1 MSRRFLVGV
10 LLAGTGVCLFCLPF
24 ITGVDAQG
32 QSAFSGPP
40 QYLTLPILTHVAQ
53 PGLDHGHFVFGGEA
67 AIPAPLAP
75 NLGATNYLAPQITS
89 ALALAT
95 ETDRDVSDGADSYE
109 GETSAAGTG
118 ILVGTSN
125 HIYPGNCSA
134 SAPSGSFGDCAV
146 KAYASSNG
154 GLSFTGTTISRTW
167 NGNTFGITFDPGVD
181 YDKAGN
187 LYFSFGGAPLSG
199 SYPNSVAVSKSTN
212 GGTTWST
219 PVAVT
224 FNQGKAFDDKY
235 YLAVDRSSSAFANR
249 IYVSWDRNQGNNQ
262 ILYIAYSS
270 NGGASWSAPVKVN
283 DGTTKFERVI
293 GAYPA
298 VAQQTAG
305 VVAAGTVFDSWHDYA
320 KNIIFVDKSTNGGV
334 TWGTDVAAATTHA
347 GFGTD
352 IGCVGGRAQGPAH
365 ALKVGPSGALYLVYA
380 DPVTSGRINRGF
392 DILLTKSTNAGAT
405 WSTPVV
411 LNDDNSSA
419 DQFHPTLSVESNG
432 AGGDK
437 VTVSFYDRRDDPN
450 NCLAYVYAT
459 QSADSGATWSANV
472 RMTSAQSDFDGNPNG
487 PGDYS
492 SSTPFSSAVWPFF
505 SDHRTTNP
513 QTSSGGAFDI
523 YTVNVQ

>member
-1 MSRRFLVGV
+1 MSKKRLF
-10 LLAGTGVCLFCLPF
+10 AGIAFGVCAVGLFLF
-24 ITGVDAQG
+24 GAQG
-32 QSAFSGPP
+32 QNGSNGPP
-40 QYLTLPILTHVAQ
+40 QFLTLPILTRVA
-53 PGLDHGHFVFGGEA
+53 PAGLDHGHFVFGNDA
-67 AIPAPLAP
+67 AIPSALAP
-75 NLGATNYLAPQITS
+75 SPGATNYLAPSSS
-89 ALALAT
+89 ASTLT
-95 ETDRDVSDGADSYE
+95 MGTDRDVSDGADSYE
-109 GETSAAGTG
+109 GETGATG
-118 ILVGTSN
+118 ISILVGASN
-125 HIYPGNCSA
+125 HIYPGNCST
-134 SAPSGSFGDCAV
+134 SAPSGTFGDCAV
-146 KAYASSNG
+146 KAYASSTG
-154 GLSFTGTTISRTW
+154 GLSFAGTTISRTW
-167 NGNTFGITFDPGVD
+167 NGTTFGITFDPGVD
-181 YDKAGN
+181 YDKNGN
-187 LYFSFGGAPLSG
+187 LYFSFGGAPLGS
-199 SYPNSVAVSKSTN
+199 SYPNSVAVSKSTDGVN
-212 GGTTWST
+212 WST

-224 FNQGKAFDDKY
+224 YNQGKAFDDKY
-235 YLAVDRSSSAFANR
+235 YLAVDRSNSTFANR

-270 NGGASWSAPVKVN
+270 NGGATWSAPVKVN

-298 VAQQTAG
+298 VNQNTG
-305 VVAAGTVFDSWHDYA
+305 VVYDSWHDYA
-320 KNIIFVDKSTNGGV
+320 KNIIYVDKSTNGGA

-347 GFGTD
+347 GFGKD
-352 IGCVGGRAQGPAH
+352 IGCVGTRAQGPAH

-392 DILLTKSTNAGAT
+392 DILLTKSTNGGAT

-411 LNDDNSSA
+411 LNDDNGPA

-459 QSADSGATWSANV
+459 QSTDSGATWSANV

-505 SDHRTTNP
+505 CDHRSTNP
-513 QTSSGGAFDI
+513 ETSTGGAFDI

>member
-1 MSRRFLVGV
+1 MSKKRLVAGMSLLFMSVGV
-10 LLAGTGVCLFCLPF
+10 FLLPTSTRVA
-24 ITGVDAQG
+24 AQG
-32 QSAFSGPP
+32 QSTSNGPP
-40 QYLTLPILTHVAQ
+40 QYLTLPILTHVA
-53 PGLDHGHFVFGGEA
+53 PAGLDHGHFVFGGEA
-67 AIPAPLAP
+67 AIPTPLAP
-75 NLGATNYLAPQITS
+75 NLGATDYLAAQTGT
-89 ALALAT
+89 LALT
-95 ETDRDVSDGADSYE
+95 TGTDFDVSDGADSYE
-109 GETSAAGTG
+109 GETSAAGAALTS
-118 ILVGTSN
+118 ILVGASN

-134 SAPSGSFGDCAV
+134 TASSGTFGDCAV
-146 KAYASSNG
+146 KAYASFNG
-154 GLSFTGTTISRTW
+154 GAFAGKTISRTW
-167 NGNTFGITFDPGVD
+167 HATTFGITFDPAVD

-187 LYFSFGGAPLSG
+187 FYFSFGGAPLSG
-199 SYPNSVAVSKSTN
+199 SYPNSIAVSHSSN
-212 GGTTWST
+212 GTSWST
-219 PVAVT
+219 PVKVT
-224 FNQGKAFDDKY
+224 FNKSRAFDDKY
-235 YLAVDRSSSAFANR
+235 YIAVDRSNSAFANR

-262 ILYIAYSS
+262 ILYIAYTS
-270 NGGASWSAPVKVN
+270 NGGGSWSAPIKVN

-298 VAQQTAG
+298 VDHNTG
-305 VVAAGTVFDSWHDYA
+305 VVYDSWHDYA

-334 TWGTDVAAATTHA
+334 SWGTDVAAATTHA

-380 DPVTSGRINRGF
+380 DPVTSRGF
-392 DILLTKSTNAGAT
+392 DILLTKSTNGGAT

-411 LNDDNSSA
+411 LNDDNTAA

-432 AGGDK
+432 IGGDK

-450 NCLAYVYAT
+450 NCLANVYAT
-459 QSADSGATWSANV
+459 QSTDSGATWSANV

-513 QTSSGGAFDI
+513 ETSTGGAFDI